1 MTEPILLSPTEPL
14 LIAMVES
21 TISSRTIYRG
31 RVIKLHVDRVRLDNG
46 RETTREIVEHPG
58 AAAIVPILDDGRLLL
73 IKQYRAATRRKLMEI
88 PAGTLEPDESPLS
101 CAKREL
107 TEETGYVARRVRKL
121 FSCYLAPGYS
131 TEKIHFF
138 LATHLVPGQG
148 KQEYDEA
155 IDVQAVDL
163 WQALKAIER
172 GKIQDAKTI
181 SALYYLAA
189 RDVTKRSA
197 NKTHRF

>member
-1 MTEPILLSPTEPL
+1 MT
-14 LIAMVES
+14 ES

-31 RVIKLHVDRVRLDNG
+31 RVLKLHVDRVKLANG

-58 AAAIVPILDDGRLLL
+58 AAAIIPILDNGKLLVV
-73 IKQYRAATRRKLMEI
+73 KQYRAATHRQLMEI
-88 PAGTLEPDESPLS
+88 PAGTLEPGESPLS

-107 TEETGYVARRVRKL
+107 VEETGYAARRIRKL

-138 LATHLVPGQG
+138 LATRLIPTKG
-148 KQEYDEA
+148 KQEEDESIATQA
-155 IDVQAVDL
+155 IDL
-163 WQALKAIER
+163 RQALRAIEH

-181 SALYYLAA
+181 SALYYLATHA
-189 RDVTKRSA
+189 RRRRHAS
-197 NKTHRF
+197 KTRRRATE

>member
-1 MTEPILLSPTEPL
+1 MN
-14 LIAMVES
+14 ES
-21 TISSRTIYRG
+21 TIDTENVYNG
-31 RVIKLHVDRVRLDNG
+31 RLLKLHVERVKLPDG

-58 AAAIVPILDDGRLLL
+58 AVAIVPVLDNGKLLVVR
-73 IKQYRAATRRKLMEI
+73 QYRTAARRRLMEI
-88 PAGTLEPDESPLS
+88 PAGTLEAGEAPVA

-107 TEETGYVARRVRKL
+107 IEEAGYAAGRLRKL

-138 LATHLVPGQG
+138 LATKLVPTSGRQA
-148 KQEYDEA
+148 EDESIIVQA
-155 IDVQAVDL
+155 IDL
-163 WQALKAIER
+163 HEALRAIER

-189 RDVTKRSA
+189 HQKPQRRKSGTRRPS
-197 NKTHRF
+197 TS